1 MPALEGILEAANAP
15 QQDGQIAFP
24 PVTRDH
30 ILHCSYDYW
39 FPKYRTSCIRSRV
52 IPLSRDFVSYIR
64 EDGIILADDEPG
76 NENDS
81 DDDDWEPTV
90 PSSEIPA
97 PPRNPG
103 DADNDSDD
111 DDEDSTP
118 AKLPPNKRFPDL
130 HNAINAAIKALGGAV
145 APKLNWSSPKDATWI
160 SRHPNTVKCTS
171 ANDIYILLK
180 SSSFISHDL
189 DHAFDDCFPSS
200 STQSPSASAQ
210 QPQGFTP
217 VLVLRSFFS
226 PLPSLEFRCF
236 VKDRNLIA
244 ITQRDLNYYAF
255 LRNLRSAI
263 IARCRELFNT
273 KLKYTFPDSSFCFDV
288 YIPEA
293 AYRSD
298 SESEDSDA
306 DETSEA
312 RSRLAR
318 ARLIDINPWAPRTD
332 TILFG
337 WEELLETEVRI
348 PVLGRAESTTS
359 QKPERTVRL
368 RFSTTRARA
377 AAGGDDNLTEP
388 EEDDIDDD
396 FDDDTT
402 EDDEE
407 QEEEEYEVE
416 LRLVEQEDPAAYNF
430 SSPQY
435 SAHKM
440 PKDVV
445 DASMAGEGGMREF
458 AREWQRL
465 QEQRGGG
472 SSS

>member
-15 QQDGQIAFP
+15 QQDGQITFP

-39 FPKYRTSCIRSRV
+39 FPKYRTSCIRSRL
-52 IPLSRDFVSYIR
+52 IPLSREFISYIR

-81 DDDDWEPTV
+81 DDDDWEPTA
-90 PSSEIPA
+90 PSSEIPP

-103 DADNDSDD
+103 DADNDSDS

-118 AKLPPNKRFPDL
+118 AKLPPNKRFPEL
-130 HNAINAAIKALGGAV
+130 HNAINAAIKALGGAA

-160 SRHPNTVKCTS
+160 SRHPNTVKCTT
-171 ANDIYILLK
+171 ANDVYILLK

-189 DHAFDDCFPSS
+189 DHAFDDCVPGPSS
-200 STQSPSASAQ
+200 STTSSTTQHLFQ
-210 QPQGFTP
+210 P
-217 VLVLRSFFS
+217 VLVLRSFFL

-255 LRNLRSAI
+255 LRNLRPAI
-263 IARCRELFNT
+263 IARCRELFDT
-273 KLKYTFPDSSFCFDV
+273 KLKYTFPDSSFVFDV

-298 SESEDSDA
+298 SESDD

-337 WEELLETEVRI
+337 WEELLEAEVKM
-348 PVLGRAESTTS
+348 PVLGTAESTPTE
-359 QKPERTVRL
+359 KKEKTVRL
-368 RFSTTRARA
+368 RFSTTGT
-377 AAGGDDNLTEP
+377 AGRGDDNLTEP
-388 EEDDIDDD
+388 EEEGEDD
-396 FDDDTT
+396 FDDETT
-402 EDDEE
+402 EDDE

-416 LRLVEQEDPAAYNF
+416 LRLVEQDDPAAYNF

-465 QEQRGGG
+465 QEQGRGGG

>member
-15 QQDGQIAFP
+15 QQDGQITFP

-52 IPLSRDFVSYIR
+52 IPLSREFISYIR

-81 DDDDWEPTV
+81 DDDDWEPTA
-90 PSSEIPA
+90 PSSEIPP

-103 DADNDSDD
+103 DADNDSDS

-118 AKLPPNKRFPDL
+118 AKLPPNKRFPEL
-130 HNAINAAIKALGGAV
+130 HNAINAAIKALGGAA

-160 SRHPNTVKCTS
+160 SRHPNTVKCTT
-171 ANDIYILLK
+171 ANDVYILLK

-189 DHAFDDCFPSS
+189 DHAFDDCVPSTTS
-200 STQSPSASAQ
+200 STQPPNTTQ
-210 QPQGFTP
+210 QPFQP

-255 LRNLRSAI
+255 LRNLRPAI

-273 KLKYTFPDSSFCFDV
+273 KLKYTFPDSSFVFDV

-298 SESEDSDA
+298 SESDD

-337 WEELLETEVRI
+337 WEELLEAEVKM
-348 PVLGRAESTTS
+348 PVLGTAESTPTE
-359 QKPERTVRL
+359 KKEKTVRL
-368 RFSTTRARA
+368 RFATTRT

-388 EEDDIDDD
+388 EEEGEDD
-396 FDDDTT
+396 FDDETT
-402 EDDEE
+402 EDDE

-416 LRLVEQEDPAAYNF
+416 LRLVEQDDPAAYNF

-445 DASMAGEGGMREF
+445 DASMAGAGGMREF

>member
-1 MPALEGILEAANAP
+1 MPALEGMLEAANAP
-15 QQDGQIAFP
+15 QHKDGEIAFP

-103 DADNDSDD
+103 DADNDSDS

-189 DHAFDDCFPSS
+189 DHAFDDCVGVPSVSS
-200 STQSPSASAQ
+200 STTSQQQ
-210 QPQGFTP
+210 QPFQP
-217 VLVLRSFFS
+217 VLALRSFFS

-236 VKDRNLIA
+236 VKDRHLIA

-255 LRNLRSAI
+255 LRNLRPAI

-273 KLKYTFPDSSFCFDV
+273 KLKSTFPDSSFCFDV

-298 SESEDSDA
+298 SEDSDE
-306 DETSEA
+306 DETSEV

-337 WEELLETEVRI
+337 WEELLE
-348 PVLGRAESTTS
+348 AER
-359 QKPERTVRL
+359 KEEKTVRL
-368 RFSTTRARA
+368 RFSTTGAA

-388 EEDDIDDD
+388 EEDDLDDD
-396 FDDDTT
+396 LDDETT
-402 EDDEE
+402 EDDDE
-407 QEEEEYEVE
+407 QEDEEDEVE
-416 LRLVEQEDPAAYNF
+416 LRLVEQDDPAAYNF

>member
-1 MPALEGILEAANAP
+1 MPHLEGILEAANTTA
-15 QQDGQIAFP
+15 QADGQISFP

-30 ILHCSYDYW
+30 ILNCSYDQW

-52 IPLSRDFVSYIR
+52 IPLSREFISYIR

-81 DDDDWEPTV
+81 DDDDWEPTN
-90 PSSEIPA
+90 PSSDY
-97 PPRNPG
+97 PPPSRDPR
-103 DADNDSDD
+103 DADNDSDSD
-111 DDEDSTP
+111 GDEDSTP

-130 HNAINAAIKALGGAV
+130 HNAINNAIKALGGAA

-171 ANDIYILLK
+171 ANDVYILLK

-189 DHAFDDCFPSS
+189 DHAFDGCVPPSTTTSSS
-200 STQSPSASAQ
+200 STQQ
-210 QPQGFTP
+210 DFQP
-217 VLVLRSFFS
+217 VLVLRSFFN

-236 VKDRNLIA
+236 VKSRTLIA

-255 LRNLRSAI
+255 LRNLRPAI

-273 KLKYTFPDSSFCFDV
+273 KLRSTFPDSDFCFDV

-298 SESEDSDA
+298 DESDND

-337 WEELLETEVRI
+337 WEELLEAEVKE
-348 PVLGRAESTTS
+348 PVLRTPE
-359 QKPERTVRL
+359 ERTIEEKKEEKPVRL
-368 RFSTTRARA
+368 RFSTTRA
-377 AAGGDDNLTEP
+377 AAGGDDSGTEP
-388 EEDDIDDD
+388 EEDEDDD
-396 FDDDTT
+396 YDLDDETT
-402 EDDEE
+402 EDDD
-407 QEEEEYEVE
+407 EEEEYEVE
-416 LRLVEQEDPAAYNF
+416 LRLVEQDDPAAYNF

>member
-1 MPALEGILEAANAP
+1 MPGLEDVLEAANAP
-15 QQDGQIAFP
+15 QPKDGEVPSFP

-64 EDGIILADDEPG
+64 EDGIILADDERG
-76 NENDS
+76 NSNDS
-81 DDDDWEPTV
+81 DSDDDWEPTA
-90 PSSEIPA
+90 PSSEFPP
-97 PPRNPG
+97 PPRQPG
-103 DADNDSDD
+103 DADDSDSEDD
-111 DDEDSTP
+111 DDTP
-118 AKLPPNKRFPDL
+118 ARLPPNKRFPEL
-130 HNAINAAIKALGGAV
+130 HNAINAAIKTLGGAV

-189 DHAFDDCFPSS
+189 DHAFDDCVDDGVLASS
-200 STQSPSASAQ
+200 STTTK
-210 QPQGFTP
+210 PQYPADFTP

-236 VKDRNLIA
+236 VKNRTLIA

-255 LRNLRSAI
+255 LRNLRPAI
-263 IARCRELFNT
+263 IARCTELFNT
-273 KLKYTFPDSSFCFDV
+273 KLRSTFPDSSFCFDV

-293 AYRSD
+293 AYRSE
-298 SESEDSDA
+298 SESEDE

-337 WEELLETEVRI
+337 WDELLEAEV
-348 PVLGRAESTTS
+348 PEAKSTTS
-359 QKPERTVRL
+359 TEKKPERTARL
-368 RFSTTRARA
+368 YFSRPGE
-377 AAGGDDNLTEP
+377 AAGGENGHSEP
-388 EEDDIDDD
+388 EDDEDDLDDE
-396 FDDDTT
+396 TT
-402 EDDEE
+402 EDDYDD
-407 QEEEEYEVE
+407 EEEYEVE
-416 LRLVEQEDPAAYNF
+416 LRLVEQDDPAAYNF

-465 QEQRGGG
+465 QEQQKGGP
-472 SSS
+472 SS